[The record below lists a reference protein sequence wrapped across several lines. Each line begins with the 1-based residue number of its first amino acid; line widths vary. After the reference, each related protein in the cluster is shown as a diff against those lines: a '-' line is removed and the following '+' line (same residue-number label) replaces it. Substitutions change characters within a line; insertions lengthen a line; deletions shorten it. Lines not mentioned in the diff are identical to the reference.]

1 MASTGAQLQSAAAEE
16 RAVRELVAWLRA
28 RRLNLTEAG
37 ESVRWLSYLLDPAP
51 PAAGASRSHSGNSSC
66 SVVVVLQVPATTPT
80 SGRRW
85 TRHLWV
91 SAQLGQ
97 IPSYNN
103 SQLHVMTI
111 I

>member
-1 MASTGAQLQSAAAEE
+1 MATTGAQLQSTAAEE

-51 PAAGASRSHSGNSSC
+51 APAAAGASRSNIGNSSS

-80 SGRRW
+80 CGRRW
-85 TRHLWV
+85 TRQLWV
-91 SAQLGQ
+91 SAQPGR
-97 IPSYNN
+97 I
-103 SQLHVMTI
+103 
-111 I
+111 

>member
-1 MASTGAQLQSAAAEE
+1 MATTGAQLQSTAAEE

-51 PAAGASRSHSGNSSC
+51 PAAGARTSQHRQQQRQCCCGVAGAGNHTDLWAEMDSATLGLSTARSD
-66 SVVVVLQVPATTPT
+66 L
-80 SGRRW
+80 
-85 TRHLWV
+85 
-91 SAQLGQ
+91 
-97 IPSYNN
+97 
-103 SQLHVMTI
+103 I